1 MESYICIPFFICFL
15 LLYELYFKV
24 GKPPHDDIFRNLQ
37 IVGFLFTINHEEGK
51 FTKLII
57 IKGYTLCY

>member
-1 MESYICIPFFICFL
+1 MESYIFYTLFICFL

-37 IVGFLFTINHEEGK
+37 IVGFLFTINHKEGK
-51 FTKLII
+51 LSKLII